1 MPDSTEPPE
10 RPRRSPAADRIL
22 REAMRLFAER
32 GYERTSIADIQA
44 AAGLAPGSG
53 ALYKHFPSKEAVLAA
68 GLEDFVAGAERARG
82 LIRTVPGPAE
92 EALGVLGRAAMQM
105 LQDDRD
111 VMRIVWRELE
121 QFPALRDEIRER
133 RMQSTYAAIAD
144 WLRER
149 AARGE
154 LRVEDPEATA
164 AVLLGALTSFKL
176 FQALFGESP
185 ARLDDERFVLAW
197 LRLMLRGLGVDA
209 GSAGGATTDG
219 PGTRSERV
227 DG

>member
-1 MPDSTEPPE
+1 
-10 RPRRSPAADRIL
+10 
-22 REAMRLFAER
+22 MRLFAER
-32 GYERTSIADIQA
+32 GYERTSIADIQG

-68 GLEDFVAGAERARG
+68 GLEDFVAGAERARE

-92 EALGVLGRAAMQM
+92 EALGVLGRAAMRM

-111 VMRIVWRELE
+111 VLRIVYRELE
-121 QFPALRDEIRER
+121 QFPALRDQVRER
-133 RMQSTYAAIAD
+133 RMQSTYAALAD

-164 AVLLGALTSFKL
+164 AVLLGGVTSFMV
-176 FQALFGESP
+176 FQTLLGDTP
-185 ARLDDERFVLAW
+185 AQLDADRFVRAW
-197 LRLMLRGLGVDA
+197 LRVTLHGLSVDPPA
-209 GSAGGATTDG
+209 E
-219 PGTRSERV
+219 EREA
-227 DG
+227 D

>member
-1 MPDSTEPPE
+1 MPDSTDSAG
-10 RPRRSPAADRIL
+10 RPRRSPAAERIL

-68 GLEDFVAGAERARG
+68 GMEDFVAGGERARE
-82 LIRTVPGPAE
+82 LIRTVPGAAE
-92 EALGVLGRAAMQM
+92 DALGTLARAAMQM
-105 LQDDRD
+105 LQDDAD
-111 VMRIVWRELE
+111 VLRIVWRELE
-121 QFPALRDEIRER
+121 QFPELLERVRQR
-133 RMQSTYAAIAD
+133 RMQTTYAALAD

-149 AARGE
+149 ADRGE

-164 AVLLGALTSFKL
+164 AVLLGGLTSFKVFHVL
-176 FQALFGESP
+176 LGEPP

-197 LRLMLRGLGVDA
+197 LRVMLRGLLPE
-209 GSAGGATTDG
+209 SPQT
-219 PGTRSERV
+219 S
-227 DG
+227 

>member
-1 MPDSTEPPE
+1 MPDSTESPS
-10 RPRRSPAADRIL
+10 RTRRSPAADRIL

-68 GLEDFVAGAERARG
+68 GMDDFVAGAERARE

-92 EALGVLGRAAMQM
+92 DALEVLGRAAMQM
-105 LQDDRD
+105 LTDDRD
-111 VMRIVWRELE
+111 LLRIVHRELE

-164 AVLLGALTSFKL
+164 AVLLGALVSFKL

-185 ARLDDERFVLAW
+185 ARLDDERFVVAW
-197 LRLMLRGLGVDA
+197 LRVMLRGLLPEA
-209 GSAGGATTDG
+209 PPAS
-219 PGTRSERV
+219 
-227 DG
+227 

>member
-1 MPDSTEPPE
+1 MPDSTEPAE
-10 RPRRSPAADRIL
+10 RPKRSRAAERIL

-68 GLEDFVAGAERARG
+68 GMEDFVAGAERARE

-92 EALGVLGRAAMQM
+92 DALGVLGRAAMQM
-105 LQDDRD
+105 LTDDRD

-121 QFPALRDEIRER
+121 QFPALRNKVREQ
-133 RMQSTYAAIAD
+133 RMQATYAAIAD

-164 AVLLGALTSFKL
+164 AVLLGAVISFRI
-176 FQALFGESP
+176 FHALFDAAP
-185 ARLDDERFVLAW
+185 AGVDDERFVEAW
-197 LRLMLRGLGVDA
+197 LRVMLHGLL
-209 GSAGGATTDG
+209 
-219 PGTRSERV
+219 PGEQTEP
-227 DG
+227 

>member
-1 MPDSTEPPE
+1 MPDSTEPAE
-10 RPRRSPAADRIL
+10 RPRRSRAADRIL

-68 GLEDFVAGAERARG
+68 GLDDFVAGAERARE
-82 LIRTVPGPAE
+82 LIRTVPGPAD
-92 EALGVLGRAAMQM
+92 EALEVLARAAMRM
-105 LQDDRD
+105 LHDDTD
-111 VMRIVWRELE
+111 VLRIVWRELE
-121 QFPALRDEIRER
+121 PFPELRDRVRER
-133 RMQSTYAAIAD
+133 RMQSTYAALAD

-164 AVLLGALTSFKL
+164 AVLLGGLTSFTL
-176 FQALFGESP
+176 FQTLLGEPP

-197 LRLMLRGLGVDA
+197 LRVTLRGLLPE
-209 GSAGGATTDG
+209 S
-219 PGTRSERV
+219 PQIS
-227 DG
+227 

>member
-1 MPDSTEPPE
+1 MPDSTEPAE
-10 RPRRSPAADRIL
+10 RPKRSRAADRIL

-68 GLEDFVAGAERARG
+68 GLEDFVAGAERARE

-92 EALGVLGRAAMQM
+92 DALGVLGRAAMQM
-105 LQDDRD
+105 LTDDRD

-121 QFPALRDEIRER
+121 QFPGLRDEIRER

-149 AARGE
+149 AGRGE
-154 LRVEDPEATA
+154 LRVQDPEATA
-164 AVLLGALTSFKL
+164 AVLLGSLISFKL

-197 LRLMLRGLGVDA
+197 LRVMLRGLL
-209 GSAGGATTDG
+209 
-219 PGTRSERV
+219 PGEQTES
-227 DG
+227 

>member
-1 MPDSTEPPE
+1 MSDSTESSP
-10 RPRRSPAADRIL
+10 RPGRSPAAERIL

-44 AAGLAPGSG
+44 AVGLAPGSG

-68 GLEDFVAGAERARG
+68 GMEDFVQGAERARE

-92 EALGVLGRAAMQM
+92 DALGVLARAAMQM
-105 LQDDRD
+105 LTDDRD
-111 VMRIVWRELE
+111 VLRIVWRELE

-133 RMQSTYAAIAD
+133 RMQGTYAAIAD

-176 FQALFGESP
+176 FQALFDESP
-185 ARLDDERFVLAW
+185 VRLDDDRFVLAW
-197 LRLMLRGLGVDA
+197 LRVMLRGLIPEA
-209 GSAGGATTDG
+209 ARE
-219 PGTRSERV
+219 P
-227 DG
+227 